1 MRFENKGVLITG
13 GGSGIGRA
21 VCLAFAREGANVV
34 VADMNLEGA
43 KATAKEAEKENGK
56 AIAFEMNVTDPSSV
70 RSVVQRAVAE
80 LNCIDI
86 LVNCAGI
93 REIVPFLQLTFEEW
107 NRVIATNITG
117 TFLCS
122 QFVVK
127 HLVERGR
134 GGKIVNVSSIS
145 GLMGLP
151 NRAAYVSSKHA
162 VSGFTKAMAIE
173 LGPKNIQVNA
183 VAPGATETPKTEY
196 LFTEEGSAASLRD
209 SIPAGRW
216 GQPEEVA
223 SLILFLA
230 SEEAEFITG
239 ATVPIDG
246 GYSAGRQKKSTD
258 VIQHV

>member
-1 MRFENKGVLITG
+1 MRFDNKGVLITG

-34 VADMNLEGA
+34 VVDMHLEGA
-43 KATAKEAEKENGK
+43 EATAHEAEKESSK
-56 AIAFEMNVTDPSSV
+56 ALALKVDVTDPGAV
-70 RSVVQRAVAE
+70 RAMVKLAIAE
-80 LNCIDI
+80 LGYIDI
-86 LVNCAGI
+86 LVNSAGI

-107 NRVIATNITG
+107 QRVIATNITG

-122 QFVVK
+122 QLVAK

-134 GGKIVNVSSIS
+134 GGKIVNVSSVS
-145 GLMGLP
+145 GLMALP

-162 VSGFTKAMAIE
+162 VAGLTKEMAME

-183 VAPGATETPKTEY
+183 VAPGTIETPLTAF
-196 LFTEEGSAASLRD
+196 LFADARSAASLRD
-209 SIPAGRW
+209 SFPAGRW

-239 ATVPIDG
+239 AIIPIDG
-246 GYSAGRQKKSTD
+246 GYSAGRQRKSTD
-258 VIQHV
+258 VIQRV